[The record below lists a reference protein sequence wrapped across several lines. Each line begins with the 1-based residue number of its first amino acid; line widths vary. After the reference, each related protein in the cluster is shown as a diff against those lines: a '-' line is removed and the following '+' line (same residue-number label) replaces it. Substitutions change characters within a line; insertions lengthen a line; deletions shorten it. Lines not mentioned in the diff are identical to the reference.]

1 MEFISAPILIA
12 AEFGLNTD
20 ILETNLINQVIL
32 AAGLVFLG
40 RNFLTNTLEERATRI
55 QTSIED
61 SQKRLEIA
69 MQRLTEAQKE
79 SEQIEI
85 VIREIRAKANKERQ
99 RRVDSNLAQAS
110 IKGNIIL
117 QKSSIE
123 LAEMDHKF
131 FNELV
136 EWTYT
141 RALNKF
147 IGSCVVNGGSF
158 YQSETKMQDYYISQ
172 ILKYIQIHKEV
183 DMAYLAMNK
192 STIFQ
197 K

>member
-110 IKGNIIL
+110 IKGNIIM